1 MGGGGENTAIHLNK
15 DSYIEIPV
23 EWHNAEVFTLAM
35 WVNIVI
41 DYDNSMYSIMSFN
54 TDTGWKCIYYYP
66 YHQTGFAN
74 GIMANGGTRM
84 YGKEN
89 KWYRLNVQVNPKI
102 GVISWTWDTN
112 YYLGQ
117 ASFGSFGSFT
127 DISAIRIGP
136 HTRTDSWFDGIA
148 IDNLILIYD
157 ENYPLGAP
165 YNIPSIHYQN
175 QNSFANNLF
184 IGSNKAIYGI
194 ERNE

>member
-1 MGGGGENTAIHLNK
+1 
-15 DSYIEIPV
+15 
-23 EWHNAEVFTLAM
+23 M

-41 DYDNSMYSIMSFN
+41 DRDESMYSIMSFN
-54 TDTGWKCIYYYP
+54 TDTGWKRIYYYP
-66 YHQTGFAN
+66 YHQNGYANNNHTTYTGAS
-74 GIMANGGTRM
+74 M

-89 KWYRLNVQVNPKI
+89 KWYRLNVQVNPKS

-117 ASFGSFGSFT
+117 ASFGSFT
-127 DISAIRIGP
+127 DVSAIRIGP

-165 YNIPSIHYQN
+165 YNIPSIDY
-175 QNSFANNLF
+175 QNSFGNNGNNLF
-184 IGSNKAIYGI
+184 IGSNKTIYGI
-194 ERNE
+194 RKE